1 MTQSEAGAHA
11 VERLATL
18 TRKRRDVRRPVVECG
33 RVGTEGERMA
43 GSNRP
48 PAAFAVQAD
57 RYRGRLAM
65 KLSTAILILSASIS
79 GCAPYPPPDGVQG
92 AGPGGLEE
100 IAQGFGV
107 TPLDPNSKTPLV
119 NQALVEV
126 EKTDPLRLYRGT
138 TYGLTLDNRL
148 PAHWL
153 LQTPNIWGRR
163 GAAIPFFPTDC
174 QGCNAD
180 FRLPACSVDSD
191 CGAGRCV
198 SLRASVSH
206 ADRPPEKLCV
216 GHSDRVLDTF
226 YDLVVSAEQA
236 VDITLLQPP
245 ADIRFQAALRNAITY
260 LAYSGR
266 KVTVRVLV
274 GDYPPDGTDARDFLQ
289 QLMRDAMGAPASRMH
304 VYVAVTRSCNGDTK
318 CSGLSWNHAKIVAV
332 DGRRAIV
339 GGHNMWTG
347 DYLVDAPIHDLS
359 MEVDGPAALSA
370 HRFADALWR
379 SVCARPRIERITGY
393 YDAVPGRAIPG
404 DGCLPQIELP
414 ENRGATGAIPI
425 LAIGRLG
432 AGMAPVFADQ
442 SLVARN
448 LLLGAATRTI
458 RLLQQDVAFA
468 VGEGEARSWPE
479 SAFIKLADLMA
490 VKGGNVFLVLSDYGA
505 VGSTETYSNLVPL
518 KAVAEKIRDVVRR
531 RTNLREP
538 ELSAMLCERL
548 HLAPLRFGPDASW
561 PNNRPIGTHAKMW
574 MIDERAF
581 YIGSENLYPVELQEF
596 GYVVED
602 AGAAAE
608 LRRSYWDQIWRWSRL
623 AAISGADA
631 PSCVFTAPTVAQ
643 ASEN

>member
-1 MTQSEAGAHA
+1 
-11 VERLATL
+11 
-18 TRKRRDVRRPVVECG
+18 
-33 RVGTEGERMA
+33 MA
-43 GSNRP
+43 ESNRP
-48 PAAFAVQAD
+48 PAALAVQAD
-57 RYRGRLAM
+57 RCRGRLAM
-65 KLSTAILILSASIS
+65 KLSAAILIMSASIS

-92 AGPGGLEE
+92 AGPGGLDE

-107 TPLDPNSKTPLV
+107 TALDPNSTTPLI
-119 NQALVEV
+119 NQALIEV

-138 TYGLTLDNRL
+138 TYGLTLENRL
-148 PAHWL
+148 PPHWL
-153 LQTPNIWGRR
+153 LQTPNIWGMRS
-163 GAAIPFFPTDC
+163 AAIPFFPTDC

-198 SLRASVSH
+198 SLRASVSR
-206 ADRPPEKLCV
+206 AYRPPEKLCV

-236 VDITLLQPP
+236 VDITLLQPT

-266 KVTVRVLV
+266 EMTVRVLV
-274 GDYPPDGTDARDFLQ
+274 GDYPPEGTDARVFLQ
-289 QLMRDAMGAPASRMH
+289 QLMRDAIGAPASRMH

-370 HRFADALWR
+370 HRFIDALWR
-379 SVCARPRIERITGY
+379 SVCARPRIERITGS

-404 DGCLPQIELP
+404 DGCLSQIELP
-414 ENRGATGAIPI
+414 ENRGAKGAVPI

-448 LLLGAATRTI
+448 LMLGAATRTI
-458 RLLQQDVAFA
+458 RMLQQDVAFA

-479 SAFIKLADLMA
+479 SAFVKLADLMA
-490 VKGGNVFLVLSDYGA
+490 VKGGHVFLVLSDYGA
-505 VGSTETYSNLVPL
+505 AGSTETYSNFVPL
-518 KAVAEKIRDVVRR
+518 KSVAEKIRDVVRH

-538 ELSAMLCERL
+538 ELSTMLCERL

-561 PNNRPIGTHAKMW
+561 PNNRPIGTHAKFW
-574 MIDERAF
+574 MVDERAF

-596 GYVVED
+596 GYVIED
-602 AGAAAE
+602 ASAAAE

-631 PSCVFTAPTVAQ
+631 PGCVLTAPTVAK
-643 ASEN
+643 AIDN